1 VLTIYHVTNTRG
13 TRVIWLCE
21 ELGLDYEVVKIDFS
35 PQYRASDEWRTLNPV
50 GKVPVLRDG
59 ETVMFESGAMV
70 EYILARYGQGRLM
83 PEVGKPDYAHYLQW
97 LWFGEATLSRPL
109 GEIVNHRREFP
120 GDAEVPAMI
129 EEMKDRTEVCLQAL
143 ADHLHDRQYLLG
155 DAFSAADIMVGYAL
169 MLVELLAPERMPAA
183 LLPYWQRLQARPAF
197 QVAKQA

>member
-1 VLTIYHVTNTRG
+1 
-13 TRVIWLCE
+13 
-21 ELGLDYEVVKIDFS
+21 
-35 PQYRASDEWRTLNPV
+35 
-50 GKVPVLRDG
+50 
-59 ETVMFESGAMV
+59 
-70 EYILARYGQGRLM
+70 
-83 PEVGKPDYAHYLQW
+83 
-97 LWFGEATLSRPL
+97 
-109 GEIVNHRREFP
+109 
-120 GDAEVPAMI
+120 MI

>member
-35 PQYRASDEWRTLNPV
+35 AAYRATDEWRALNPV

-59 ETVMFESGAMV
+59 DMIMFESGAMV
-70 EYILARYGQGRLM
+70 EYVLARYGQGRLA
-83 PEVGKPDYAHYLQW
+83 PSADSPDYAHYLQW

-120 GDAEVPAMI
+120 GDAEIPAMI
-129 EEMKDRTEVCLQAL
+129 EEMKDRTEVCLHAL
-143 ADHLHDRQYLLG
+143 AAHLQGREYLVG

-169 MLVELLAPERMPAA
+169 LLVEMLAPERMPDA
-183 LLPYWQRLQARPAF
+183 LQPYWQGLKQRAALQTAMA
-197 QVAKQA
+197 A